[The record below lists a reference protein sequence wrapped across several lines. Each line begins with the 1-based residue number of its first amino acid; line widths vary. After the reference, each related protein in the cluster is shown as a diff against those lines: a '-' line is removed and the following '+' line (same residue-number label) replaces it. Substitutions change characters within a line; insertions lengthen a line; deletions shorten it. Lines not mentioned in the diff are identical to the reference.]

1 MQVPSCLKTH
11 SLLEMGDDERENE
24 WEDGKI
30 SVEIAFKKRSKALPK
45 HYLKQEK
52 TTQLKTTCIL

>member
-1 MQVPSCLKTH
+1 M
-11 SLLEMGDDERENE
+11 REKNE